1 MRSLK
6 VSSCVVLAALFI
18 SSVSVLAE
26 DKSPQSSATHV
37 PSLGDMML
45 VLQLRHAKLWYAAR
59 QQNWALAN
67 YELTH
72 LGENLKDARRL
83 YADLLATNATDTDN
97 LAALIGQSLEAKD
110 EKKFEKAF
118 ADLTAA
124 CNGCHEATGRAFIF
138 IKTPTLPSPY
148 SNQLYGRPKK

>member
-18 SSVSVLAE
+18 SSISVLAE
-26 DKSPQSSATHV
+26 DKSPQSPAAHV
-37 PSLGDMML
+37 PSLGDMMM
-45 VLQLRHAKLWYAAR
+45 VLQLRHAKLWYAAKL
-59 QQNWALAN
+59 QNWALAN

-72 LGENLKDARRL
+72 LGENLKEATRL
-83 YADLLATNATDTDN
+83 HANLLTTNATDTDK
-97 LAALIGQSLEAKD
+97 LAALVGRSIEAKD
-110 EKKFEKAF
+110 DKKFEKAF

-124 CNGCHEATGRAFIF
+124 CNSCHEATGRAFIY

-148 SNQLYGRPKK
+148 SNQAYGPPKR